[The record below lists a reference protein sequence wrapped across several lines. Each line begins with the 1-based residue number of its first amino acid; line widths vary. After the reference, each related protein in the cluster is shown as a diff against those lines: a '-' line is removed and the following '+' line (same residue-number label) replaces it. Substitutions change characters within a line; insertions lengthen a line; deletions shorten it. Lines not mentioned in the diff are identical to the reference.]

1 MKICFVAD
9 AKNVHIHRWADFMH
23 SKGHEIHVI
32 THREDDVPGAEVYHI
47 RPPLSNSKLRYIT
60 SIPKTKWLIKQIEP
74 DILHGH
80 YVASFGTMAANSGY
94 SPLILSAWGSDVF
107 KFGLR
112 STLHKIWVASNF
124 RRAAAITTTSN
135 HMRDTLVDD
144 FGVDPSRI
152 HTFSWGIGCNF
163 FEEYTE
169 DDLKELRTRYSLP
182 EGRTF
187 ILSPRRLAPLYGT
200 DIIIE
205 AFGMIA
211 GNYPDT
217 HLLLMNGADDK
228 MFPAKMRRRVEE
240 MGLEDRVTFLP
251 KLPYDKDVAKLF
263 AMSPV
268 FISVPES
275 DQLASTI
282 LEGMACG
289 SIPILGDLRP
299 YYEIVE
305 DGVNGFYVRQR
316 DTAGV
321 AATMDYV
328 LAELP
333 SIKVT
338 MRNRNRE
345 YCETHERWEQC
356 AEKMHD
362 LYLQVAAAKVQH

>member
-1 MKICFVAD
+1 M
-9 AKNVHIHRWADFMH
+9 
-23 SKGHEIHVI
+23 E
-32 THREDDVPGAEVYHI
+32 
-47 RPPLSNSKLRYIT
+47 
-60 SIPKTKWLIKQIEP
+60 
-74 DILHGH
+74 
-80 YVASFGTMAANSGY
+80 TM
-94 SPLILSAWGSDVF
+94 GSDFSAAMRPKKYEWV
-107 KFGLR
+107 
-112 STLHKIWVASNF
+112 STRDRLHPDLN
-124 RRAAAITTTSN
+124 AAART
-135 HMRDTLVDD
+135 DLVALTL
-144 FGVDPSRI
+144 
-152 HTFSWGIGCNF
+152 IG
-163 FEEYTE
+163 EEYTE
-169 DDLKELRTRYSLP
+169 DDLLELRTRYSLP

-228 MFPAKMRRRVEE
+228 TFPSKMRRRVAEI
-240 MGLEDRVTFLP
+240 GLEDRVTFLP
-251 KLPYDKDVAKLF
+251 KLPHDEDVAKLF

-321 AATMDYV
+321 AATLDYV

-333 SIKVT
+333 AIKVT
-338 MRNRNRE
+338 MRNRNRK
-345 YCETHERWEQC
+345 YCEQHERWEDC

-362 LYLQVAAAKVQH
+362 LYLQVAGAKV